1 MHTTWR
7 SSNGCLSI
15 NSINITFF
23 IKVAQHVDIDDN
35 HIMNNTDND
44 GVALDEDLD
53 AQDVEAATAQRAE
66 TQLMSGKVREAY
78 YNSYAYLRDLQ
89 EFALDSRDMDL
100 KRHIKCALSELDNF
114 GRTLDIGY
122 KWD

>member
-1 MHTTWR
+1 MMM
-7 SSNGCLSI
+7 
-15 NSINITFF
+15 NSL
-23 IKVAQHVDIDDN
+23 
-35 HIMNNTDND
+35 DND
-44 GVALDEDLD
+44 RVALDQDLD
-53 AQDVEAATAQRAE
+53 AEDVEAAIAQRAE
-66 TQLMSGKVREAY
+66 EQLNSGKVREAY

-100 KRHIKCALSELDNF
+100 KEHIKRALSSLDNF

>member
-1 MHTTWR
+1 MTT
-7 SSNGCLSI
+7 
-15 NSINITFF
+15 
-23 IKVAQHVDIDDN
+23 
-35 HIMNNTDND
+35 NNMDND
-44 GVALDEDLD
+44 GVAIDDGLD
-53 AQDVEAATAQRAE
+53 AEDVEAAIAQRAQE
-66 TQLMSGKVREAY
+66 QLSSGKVREAY

-100 KRHIKCALSELDNF
+100 KEHIKCALSSLDNF

>member
-1 MHTTWR
+1 MTT
-7 SSNGCLSI
+7 
-15 NSINITFF
+15 
-23 IKVAQHVDIDDN
+23 
-35 HIMNNTDND
+35 NNMDND
-44 GVALDEDLD
+44 GVAIDEGLD
-53 AQDVEAATAQRAE
+53 AEDVDAAIAQRAQE
-66 TQLMSGKVREAY
+66 QLTSGKVREAY

-100 KRHIKCALSELDNF
+100 KEHVKRALSSLDNF

>member
-1 MHTTWR
+1 M
-7 SSNGCLSI
+7 
-15 NSINITFF
+15 
-23 IKVAQHVDIDDN
+23 
-35 HIMNNTDND
+35 DND
-44 GVALDEDLD
+44 GVAIDDGLD
-53 AQDVEAATAQRAE
+53 AEDVEAAIAQRAQE
-66 TQLMSGKVREAY
+66 QLSSGKVREAY

-100 KRHIKCALSELDNF
+100 KEHIKCALSSLDNF